1 MKVLLVE
8 DEVIVRKD
16 IEKSLTKNGHEV
28 VGQTDNGDAAI
39 QMARLAGPQ
48 IILMD
53 IQIKGDKTGIETANE
68 ILKEVNL
75 PIVFLTAYTD
85 VDTLSKVKLA
95 NPYGYILKP
104 FNETELCT
112 TLELAQAHHAKER
125 ELKAENDMLKSFS
138 SYKPG
143 ADHLFVKN
151 NSRFMR
157 LPNEEVFYVE
167 ALKDY
172 MQIVTRNKTY
182 VIHATMKDTERKM
195 SNPDFQ
201 RVHRSFIV
209 NMNHIE
215 YISAGEI
222 TMKELG
228 VKIPVGGLYKEKFAA
243 RINVL

>member
-16 IEKSLTKNGHEV
+16 IEKCLTKNGHEV
-28 VGQTDNGDAAI
+28 VGQTDNGDTAL
-39 QMARLAGPQ
+39 QMARHTGPE

-53 IQIKGDKTGIETANE
+53 IQIKGDKSGIETAQD
-68 ILKEVNL
+68 ILREVNL
-75 PIVFLTAYTD
+75 PIVFLTAYAD
-85 VDTLSKVKLA
+85 LDTLAKVKKS

-112 TLELAQAHHAKER
+112 TLELAQAHHSKEK
-125 ELKAENDMLKSFS
+125 ELQFENEMLKSFAS
-138 SYKPG
+138 FKPG
-143 ADHLFVKN
+143 ADHLYVKN
-151 NSRFMR
+151 NSRFIR

-172 MQIVTRNKTY
+172 MQIVTRTKTY
-182 VIHATMKDTERKM
+182 VIHATMKETEKKM
-195 SNPDFQ
+195 AHPDFQ

-209 NMNHIE
+209 NMNHID
-215 YISAGEI
+215 YIAAGEI
-222 TMKELG
+222 VMKELG
-228 VKIPVGGLYKEKFAA
+228 VKIPVGGLYKDKFAV